1 MPSATTQMDR
11 EGIMLSEIS
20 QIETNTIQSHLYV
33 EFFKIHTYIYI
44 YRHTHTHTQRERER
58 EQTGDCQR

>member
-1 MPSATTQMDR
+1 
-11 EGIMLSEIS
+11 MLSEIS

-44 YRHTHTHTQRERER
+44 YIYRHTHTHTQRERER